1 MGKMIQENREAETLP
16 FLWIPGVIVDPS
28 EDASIHQKRTMVVS
42 VKSVLLDDVSGEGK
56 VTDYSREEWPTPSMI
71 TMKFVGSNNVA
82 KIVKKKPV
90 KCIYY
95 ARDSAGTRMRSADF
109 FMND

>member
-1 MGKMIQENREAETLP
+1 
-16 FLWIPGVIVDPS
+16 
-28 EDASIHQKRTMVVS
+28 MVVS

-71 TMKFVGSNNVA
+71 TMKFVGTNISSQKIIVNETKLILGSNNVA

-95 ARDSAGTRMRSADF
+95 ARGFCRNKDEECGF
-109 FMND
+109 LHE